1 MHRFVGVLGLAVLM
15 GLAFIFSTNRRAIRW
30 KTVGLGL
37 GLQFLFGLI
46 VLRWDFGRYVI
57 SKAGKAVTTLLEYS
71 FAGSSFVF
79 GELGA
84 KGGKLGFFFAFQVLT
99 TIIFVSAFFAVLYH
113 LGVMQFVIRQ
123 IAKVMKAMGAS
134 GAESM

>member
-15 GLAFIFSTNRRAIRW
+15 GLAYIFSTNRRSIRW
-30 KTVGLGL
+30 KTVAYGV

-46 VLRWDFGRYVI
+46 VLRWEYGRI
-57 SKAGKAVTTLLEYS
+57 AIAKAGAVVNTVLEYS

-84 KGGKLGFFFAFQVLT
+84 KGGKFGFVFAFQVLT
-99 TIIFVSAFFAVLYH
+99 TIIFVSAFFAVMYH
-113 LGVMQFVIRQ
+113 LGIMQVIIRQ
-123 IAKVMKAMGAS
+123 IAKIMKARA
-134 GAESM
+134 AQRA